1 MIGNSSTSI
10 ITSIEPFF
18 VSGQNVK
25 FQAFVAASTANP
37 SPQLQPA
44 DIRATAGL
52 GFVGKLLDVARFELN
67 LCFPFLG
74 SKPVSKPTLLFGIGT
89 DFL

>member
-1 MIGNSSTSI
+1 M
-10 ITSIEPFF
+10 
-18 VSGQNVK
+18 K

-67 LCFPFLG
+67 LCFPFTLMG
-74 SKPVSKPTLLFGIGT
+74 SKPVSKPTLQFGIGT